1 MYGEQKLLHTIMK
14 PQNLFILFCLAFLS
28 VNTYAAKFNCV
39 LRGTVV
45 GRTSK
50 AIILKKASADPRSAM
65 QVEIPI
71 VGNQFEYTMVSD
83 DADAWQLIFEEELPV
98 AFKPVIFFADTSLIN
113 FILFPMN
120 EAEEKNKIIGGALN
134 REYYSRFAA
143 LSGRFKTRYLAMR
156 DLRNELIKKKEYYTS
171 GYDSLSMLIQRTG
184 STAQQQI
191 LSRKIKK
198 LMETGNHLTPIGK
211 KNQTEEERII
221 DEMFDFRYDYII
233 KNPGPVAYQLICEDI
248 QPSSERP
255 YLLNLIQRAY
265 KAFADS
271 KTNKIYAQNIAIRI
285 AGKQLRP
292 GKPFIDFTAQS
303 MDGKAYKFSRLLNN
317 KITVLDLWASWC
329 GPCIAKSRQIIPV
342 YNEFKEKGLQVI
354 GIAREF
360 KDLEN
365 LKTALKREKYPW
377 LNLADLE
384 GRNGIW
390 DKYGLSYSGGGIFLF
405 DQKGNILAINPTPQ
419 ELRNALISVIK

>member
-1 MYGEQKLLHTIMK
+1 
-14 PQNLFILFCLAFLS
+14 
-28 VNTYAAKFNCV
+28 
-39 LRGTVV
+39 
-45 GRTSK
+45 
-50 AIILKKASADPRSAM
+50 
-65 QVEIPI
+65 
-71 VGNQFEYTMVSD
+71 
-83 DADAWQLIFEEELPV
+83 
-98 AFKPVIFFADTSLIN
+98 
-113 FILFPMN
+113 
-120 EAEEKNKIIGGALN
+120 
-134 REYYSRFAA
+134 
-143 LSGRFKTRYLAMR
+143 
-156 DLRNELIKKKEYYTS
+156 
-171 GYDSLSMLIQRTG
+171 
-184 STAQQQI
+184 
-191 LSRKIKK
+191 
-198 LMETGNHLTPIGK
+198 METGNHLTPIGK

-271 KTNKIYAQNIAIRI
+271 KTNKTYAQNIAIRI

-303 MDGKAYKFSRLLNN
+303 IDGKPYKFSRLLNN

-329 GPCIAKSRQIIPV
+329 GPSIAKSRQIIPV
-342 YNEFKEKGLQVI
+342 YNEFKGKGLQVI

-390 DKYGLSYSGGGIFLF
+390 DKYGLNYSGGGIFLF
-405 DQKGNILAINPTPQ
+405 DQNANGIINQNIY
-419 ELRNALISVIK
+419 RH